1 MPIISW
7 RCWEHVW
14 TAKCATGLRPYA
26 RFYIPYVTDA
36 FIEAKDNQYYN
47 LKGVAINDQIIG
59 DTAQQDGRFIIISG
73 LMASLPLFGDIFGL
87 WSCIQCMR
95 LAVAKRTVHLPIPQI
110 SSAKRAISYT
120 PTTRS
125 KQDLRDIQYCKFCN
139 QYP

>member
-95 LAVAKRTVHLPIPQI
+95 LAVAKRTSPNTSNI
-110 SSAKRAISYT
+110 
-120 PTTRS
+120 
-125 KQDLRDIQYCKFCN
+125 LRQKGHFL
-139 QYP
+139 YPHHQVETGLARHTIL